1 MTSAGRPLEGSGL
14 ADGGGLSA
22 DPGDQEKCV
31 AGRRWDHLA
40 LKDWRLG
47 EAEVV
52 AAALGGASPVVIMCL
67 PRE

>member
-1 MTSAGRPLEGSGL
+1 M
-14 ADGGGLSA
+14 
-22 DPGDQEKCV
+22 

-52 AAALGGASPVVIMCL
+52 AAALGGALPVVIVCL